1 MRSAVVLLER
11 SSVIPKSVWRS
22 STGSRRFTTVE
33 VSQVIAGTWKSHRQQ
48 VEAEAAVIVVPLQ
61 LDGSAKE
68 APRICAIQGGQKAYI
83 GVFDVSFVSTELV
96 KVTLREEEC
105 GRRLGLPSRPTRE
118 IALLR
123 PWRPVRVLLNG
134 RSASYSGQ
142 YYQLLEYHMV
152 LCAGAVPE
160 QLEPTRFV
168 DLQADLF

>member
-1 MRSAVVLLER
+1 M
-11 SSVIPKSVWRS
+11 P
-22 STGSRRFTTVE
+22 VE
-33 VSQVIAGTWKSHRQQ
+33 VSQVIAGTWNSHQQ
-48 VEAEAAVIVVPLQ
+48 QADAEAAAIVVVLEP
-61 LDGSAKE
+61 DGSGKE
-68 APRICAIQGGQKAYI
+68 APRICTMQSGQKAYI
-83 GVFDVSFVSTELV
+83 GVFGVSFVSRELV

-105 GRRLGLPSRPTRE
+105 GRRLGSPSRPTRE

-142 YYQLLEYHMV
+142 YYQLLEYHLV

-160 QLEPTRFV
+160 QLGPTRLV